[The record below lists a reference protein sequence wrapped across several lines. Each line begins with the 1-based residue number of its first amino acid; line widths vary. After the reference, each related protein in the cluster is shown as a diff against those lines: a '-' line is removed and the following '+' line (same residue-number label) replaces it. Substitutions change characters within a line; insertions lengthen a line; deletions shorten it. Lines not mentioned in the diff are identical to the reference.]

1 MDKKKLLNLIKKQE
15 GPKLDFKIM
24 IDLDLENSRKELAK
38 DICAIA
44 NSKGGRG
51 YLIIG
56 IEDKTRSIIGLDK
69 VKFSEEQIQQ
79 LVSSRCEPPVP
90 ISLEFIE
97 IYGKKLAVINVY
109 DGEQKPY
116 QMRDNGIFYIRR
128 GSTTDSMR
136 KEEIVSCLQENFNLN
151 VELCPLVRSSEK
163 IIDKELVDKYFKT
176 QGINIDDTNR
186 LELMESASI
195 LFLNRDENRYMA
207 TIGGALVFSR
217 INNIFLPH
225 NMIKIISMSNNKDII
240 LKGDLLSMLDAS
252 QRELKSLLPINY
264 PVEALFEAIK
274 NAVVFRDYTNY
285 FREIDIIIDSTSVS
299 VTSPGTFTKGKN
311 INMDNFKKRNMWI
324 YEKLIAL
331 DEAHRFNGVGNGFA
345 RMQKAFRNVG
355 KVKFL
360 NATEDNSFKVIFP
373 GTKNFF

>member
-1 MDKKKLLNLIKKQE
+1 MNKKKLINLIKKQE

-24 IDLDLENSRKELAK
+24 INLDLENGRKELAK
-38 DICAIA
+38 DICAMA

-51 YLIIG
+51 YLVIG

-69 VKFSEEQIQQ
+69 VNFSEEQIQQ

-90 ISLEFIE
+90 ISLELIE
-97 IYGKKLAVINVY
+97 ISGKKLAVINIY

-136 KEEIVSCLQENFNLN
+136 KEEIVSCLEENFNLN
-151 VELCPLVRSSEK
+151 AELCPLVRSSEK
-163 IIDKELVDKYFKT
+163 IMDRELVDRYFNL
-176 QGINIDDTNR
+176 QGINIDDSNR
-186 LELMESASI
+186 LELMASASI

-207 TIGGALVFSR
+207 TIGGALVFSKV
-217 INNIFLPH
+217 NNIFLPH
-225 NMIKIISMSNNKDII
+225 NMIKIISRSNNKDII
-240 LKGDLLSMLDAS
+240 LKGDLLSMLNGA
-252 QRELKSLLPINY
+252 QRELKLLVPPKY
-264 PVEALFEAIK
+264 PVEAIYEAIK

-285 FREIDIIIDSTSVS
+285 FREIDIVIDSSSVS
-299 VTSPGTFTKGKN
+299 VTSPGTFTKGRK
-311 INMDNFKKRNMWI
+311 INADNFRKRNMWI
-324 YEKLIAL
+324 YEKLITL
-331 DEAHRFNGVGNGFA
+331 DDMHRFDKVSNGIA

-360 NATEDNSFKVIFP
+360 NIAEDNSFKVIFP
-373 GTKNFF
+373 GIKNFI

>member
-1 MDKKKLLNLIKKQE
+1 MDKKKLMNLIKKQE

-97 IYGKKLAVINVY
+97 IGSKKLAVINIY

-163 IIDKELVDKYFKT
+163 IMDKELVDRYFKI

-207 TIGGALVFSR
+207 TIGGALVFSKF
-217 INNIFLPH
+217 NNIFLPH
-225 NMIKIISMSNNKDII
+225 NMIKIISRSNNKDII
-240 LKGDLLSMLDAS
+240 LKGDLLSMLNAA
-252 QRELKSLLPINY
+252 QRELKSLLPTNY
-264 PVEALFEAIK
+264 PVEVLYEVIK
-274 NAVVFRDYTNY
+274 NAIVFRDYTNY
-285 FREIDIIIDSTSVS
+285 FRGIDIVIDSTSIS
-299 VTSPGTFTKGKN
+299 VTSPGTFTKGRN
-311 INMDNFKKRNMWI
+311 INADNFKKRNMWI

-331 DEAHRFNGVGNGFA
+331 DEMHRFDKAGNGFT

-355 KVKFL
+355 KVKFV
-360 NATEDNSFKVIFP
+360 NGIEDNSFKVIFP
-373 GTKNFF
+373 GTKKYI

>member
-15 GPKLDFKIM
+15 GPKLDFKIV
-24 IDLDLENSRKELAK
+24 IDLDLENGRKELAK

-51 YLIIG
+51 YLVIG
-56 IEDKTRSIIGLDK
+56 IEDKTKNIIGLDK
-69 VKFSEEQIQQ
+69 IRFSEEQIQQ

-97 IYGKKLAVINVY
+97 IYGKKLAVINIY

-128 GSTTDSMR
+128 GSTTDFMR

-163 IIDKELVDKYFKT
+163 IIDNKLVDLYFKA
-176 QGINIDDTNR
+176 QRIDINDLNR
-186 LELMESASI
+186 LELMASASI

-207 TIGGALVFSR
+207 TIGGALVFSKM
-217 INNIFLPH
+217 NNLFLPH
-225 NMIKIISMSNNKDII
+225 NMIKITSRIDNKDII
-240 LKGDLLSMLDAS
+240 INGDLLSMLDIA
-252 QRELKSLLPINY
+252 QRELKLLIPLKY
-264 PVEALFEAIK
+264 PLEALYEAIK

-285 FREIDIIIDSTSVS
+285 YRSIDIVIDSTSIS
-299 VTSPGTFTKGKN
+299 ITSPGTFTKGRK
-311 INMDNFKKRNMWI
+311 INADNFRKRNMWI
-324 YEKLIAL
+324 YDKLIAL
-331 DEAHRFNGVGNGFA
+331 DDKHRFDRAGNGFA
-345 RMQKAFRNVG
+345 RMQKAFKNVG
-355 KVKFL
+355 KVEFL
-360 NATEDNSFKVIFP
+360 NIAEDNSFKVIFP
-373 GTKNFF
+373 GVNKFV